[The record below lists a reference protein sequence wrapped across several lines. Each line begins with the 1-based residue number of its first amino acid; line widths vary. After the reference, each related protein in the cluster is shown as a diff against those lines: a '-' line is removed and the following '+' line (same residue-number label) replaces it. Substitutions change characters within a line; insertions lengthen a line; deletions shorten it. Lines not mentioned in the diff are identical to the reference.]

1 MEFHKYGFRFADEL
15 LREKRQQLDGARM
28 RDIGRQ
34 RVAFRSVGAPARPAA
49 AGRCFAFAQGRERT
63 GAGAPSRGTF
73 VFGFDLIDDGL
84 ARRNLARPECRTTLV
99 LLRSVEFDDGA
110 ATEPEHLMDRHGARA
125 QHHRNIDRNV
135 VQCCHFAPPFRL
147 WR

>member
-99 LLRSVEFDDGA
+99 LLRSVFAKESEFVV
-110 ATEPEHLMDRHGARA
+110 ERA
-125 QHHRNIDRNV
+125 HDLSPALLGLG
-135 VQCCHFAPPFRL
+135 FTLDFRK
-147 WR
+147 